1 MNHHI
6 MALKKVAPKK
16 TTIIITAWH
25 FFGTNHDEPSRI
37 RNLSGNPVETIN
49 PVVKLVDW
57 FSEANFA
64 NSHGYSSTPMVQ

>member
-6 MALKKVAPKK
+6 MALKKVEKN
-16 TTIIITAWH
+16 IITVWH
-25 FFGTNHDEPSRI
+25 FFGTIHDEPDRI

-64 NSHGYSSTPMVQ
+64 NSHGYSSTPHGPAQ